1 MPVGAS
7 SKNAMVPMVTVDTT
21 NILFICGGAFPDL
34 DQVIRERLAKKSSMG
49 FNAEL
54 KDHYDNEKNIFR
66 YVETED
72 LRNFGMIPEFL
83 GRLPIVFTLDALDE
97 KMLIKIWEGAAT
109 DK

>member
-1 MPVGAS
+1 MAV
-7 SKNAMVPMVTVDTT
+7 
-21 NILFICGGAFPDL
+21 AFPDL

-72 LRNFGMIPEFL
+72 LRNFGMIPEFWDVF
-83 GRLPIVFTLDALDE
+83 RLSLHWMHL
-97 KMLIKIWEGAAT
+97 MRRC
-109 DK
+109 